1 LQLAVKKR
9 FNALIIFQNNCQ
21 QSKSNNYLCTT
32 KKAKPN
38 NYRHFMAFDYRKIGL
53 KKLDT
58 YIIGKFLGTYFYS
71 IVLIISISVVFDLTE
86 KLDDFFDSNAP
97 FKEIVVNYYM
107 NFIPYYV
114 NMFTPLFTF
123 IAVIFFTSKM
133 AGNTEIVAIL
143 ASGVSFRRLMMPY
156 LLSAFVISS
165 LSFVLGGYVIPPA
178 TAKMIDFEDK
188 YIKKKKLDNA
198 RNVQMEVDKGIIM
211 YIERYEVAENTGYRF
226 SLEKFEDKKLVS
238 RLTAETARWDS
249 AHHWKLTN
257 YLQRNF
263 NGMRESIKR
272 GPEMDTTIN
281 VEPREFF
288 ITIAESA
295 QLNVSDLGD
304 YLDRQKNR
312 GVGNIQGF
320 EDEYYKRF
328 SMPLAAF
335 IMTLI
340 GVSLSSR
347 KVRGGM
353 GLHLGIGL
361 ALSSLYI
368 LFSTFSTTFSVNG
381 LMSAFVAVWLPNA
394 VFLIVGIYLYYKAP
408 K

>member
-1 LQLAVKKR
+1 
-9 FNALIIFQNNCQ
+9 
-21 QSKSNNYLCTT
+21 
-32 KKAKPN
+32 
-38 NYRHFMAFDYRKIGL
+38 MAINYRKIGL

-86 KLDDFFDSNAP
+86 KLDDFFDNNAP
-97 FKEIVVNYYM
+97 LKAIVFDYYL

-114 NMFTPLFTF
+114 SMFTPLFTF

-143 ASGVSFRRLMMPY
+143 ASGVSFRRLMWPY
-156 LLSAFVISS
+156 LVSAFVISS
-165 LSFVLGGYVIPPA
+165 LAFVLGGYVIPHA
-178 TAKMIDFEDK
+178 TTRMIDFEDK

-198 RNVQMEVDKGIIM
+198 RNVQMEVEKGVIM

-226 SLEKFEDKKLVS
+226 SLEKFDDKKLTS

-249 AHHWKLTN
+249 AKHWKLTN
-257 YLQRNF
+257 YLQRDF
-263 NGMRESIKR
+263 DGMRESIRK
-272 GPEMDTTIN
+272 GTEMDTTIN

-288 ITIAESA
+288 ITSAESA
-295 QLNVSDLGD
+295 QLNNTELGN

-368 LFSTFSTTFSVNG
+368 LFSTFSTSFSVNG
-381 LMSAFVAVWLPNA
+381 LMSAFLAVWLPNIL
-394 VFLIVGIYLYYKAP
+394 FLLIGIYLYYTAP